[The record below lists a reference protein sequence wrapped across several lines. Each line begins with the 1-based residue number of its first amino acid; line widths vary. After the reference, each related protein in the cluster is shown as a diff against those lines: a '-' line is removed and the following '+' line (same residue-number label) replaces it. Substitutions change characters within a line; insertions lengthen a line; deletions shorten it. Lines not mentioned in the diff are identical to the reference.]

1 MQKYSSGHA
10 EPANPVLISTVV
22 KWSKAPVLISLL
34 ALPACGGG
42 SSSPS
47 GPSDGPTPAPGYGV
61 SGIVFYDENANGV
74 LDASEHVRLPGATI
88 TVGGRSGQAADEG
101 RFTVSGV
108 PAGSQS
114 AQADPGGLPP
124 YFAPGQPV
132 SVGVPPQA
140 GQEIAVPAV
149 LEIGGNRA
157 NHYLA
162 FGDSITRGV
171 GGLEGGYTRYLR
183 ADLRSHWG
191 AATIAEAGEPGT
203 KSYQGEGRLP
213 GELAFQRPAFT
224 LILYGTNDWNVA
236 RCRNDFEC
244 ETIDALRSMIH
255 KARDAGSN
263 PVLGTIPPANPA
275 WVDRGA
281 TERNIWVSQMNDL
294 LRTMA
299 REENVP
305 IAEIHGD
312 FMEQPSLRD
321 LFSDHVHPNDAG
333 YRLIASS
340 WRNAITSPRSASG
353 AAAGVGGGWFGFAS
367 SGAQ

>member
-1 MQKYSSGHA
+1 M
-10 EPANPVLISTVV
+10 LISTVV

-47 GPSDGPTPAPGYGV
+47 GPSDGPTPVPGYGV

-74 LDASEHVRLPGATI
+74 LDASEQVRLPGATI
-88 TVGGRSGQAADEG
+88 TVGGRSGQAAAEG

-124 YFAPGQPV
+124 YFVPGQPV
-132 SVGVPPQA
+132 GVGVPPQA
-140 GQEIAVPAV
+140 GEEIAVPAV

-162 FGDSITRGV
+162 FGDSITRGE

-183 ADLRSHWG
+183 ADLRSYWG

-236 RCRNDFEC
+236 RCRNDFDC
-244 ETIDALRSMIH
+244 ETIDALRSMIQI
-255 KARDAGSN
+255 ARNAGSN

-281 TERNIWVSQMNDL
+281 TERNIWVSRMNDL

-299 REENVP
+299 REEAVP
-305 IAEIHGD
+305 IAEIHAD
-312 FMEQPSLRD
+312 FLAQPSLSD
-321 LFSDHVHPNDAG
+321 LFADHVHPNDSG
-333 YRLIASS
+333 YQLMARS
-340 WRNAITSPRSASG
+340 WWNAITTPRSA
-353 AAAGVGGGWFGFAS
+353 AAGTRATGGRAFGFAAP
-367 SGAQ
+367 GWR

>member
-1 MQKYSSGHA
+1 MQKYSSGA
-10 EPANPVLISTVV
+10 ADAANPMLISTVV
-22 KWSKAPVLISLL
+22 KCPKGIALISLL
-34 ALPACGGG
+34 VLPACGGS
-42 SSSPS
+42 SSSPT
-47 GPSDGPTPAPGYGV
+47 GPGPGPTVAPGFGV

-74 LDASEHVRLPGATI
+74 LEASETVRLPGATI
-88 TVGGRSGQAADEG
+88 SIGGRSGQAEARG

-108 PAGSQS
+108 PAGAQM
-114 AQADPGGLPP
+114 AQADLGGLPP
-124 YFAPGQPV
+124 YFVPGEPV
-132 SVGVPPQA
+132 SVSVPPQA
-140 GQEIAVPAV
+140 GEEIAVPAV

-171 GGLEGGYTRYLR
+171 GGLEGGYTRYLQ

-191 AATIAEAGEPGT
+191 AATVAEAGEPGT
-203 KSYQGEGRLP
+203 KSDQGEARLP

-236 RCRNDFEC
+236 RCRSDFEC
-244 ETIDALRSMIH
+244 ETVDALRSMILQ
-255 KARDAGSN
+255 ARSAGSN

-275 WVDRGA
+275 WLDKGA
-281 TERNIWVSQMNDL
+281 TERNIWVTRMNDL
-294 LRTMA
+294 VRAMA
-299 REENVP
+299 REEGVP

-312 FMEQPSLRD
+312 FMEQPNLRD

-340 WRNAITSPRSASG
+340 WRNAITRPRSASG

-367 SGAQ
+367 AGAQ